1 MNAYLLSDLVR
12 INGATGL
19 ILETGEAPGKN
30 SVLGLIA
37 PRGGFS
43 SFQVIIEDADKQTLS
58 VKAKADHTDIGIELF
73 EEWFHETEDQ
83 LTPDCLIPVN
93 EDGTLKAKQA
103 LSKNLT
109 CIWVDIYVPETL
121 DAGKKD
127 ITVFVESEGNT
138 RTLSVTVDISETVLP
153 ETGLITCDLNNYADA
168 ISPQFP
174 SMRSNPERY
183 RDGSYIA
190 LEHEYYLMAREH
202 RSLFH
207 NLPYRH
213 SGKIKE
219 SFAPVI
225 SGEGKDIHVSDWSLF
240 DRHFGP
246 LLDGSAFENSRV
258 SKKPV
263 EYMYLPFHL
272 GWPASY
278 EKWGKKGYKTEYRRI
293 LNDFV
298 RHFEEKG
305 WTKTK
310 LELFLNHKKDYRF
323 FPYTADEI
331 WYLHDEE
338 VMDKWHDVIKGAYED
353 TTVPIIVRI
362 DSSNY
367 FGVHHNNHRFA
378 EYCKLWVAGESMFN
392 WYPESVDAFRKYGNT
407 LWIYG
412 SVLHDMRT
420 SLLSLYQWPIVCMMT
435 GADGFCVWN
444 TTGAGKDPLKTPVG
458 NGTELLFY
466 PGEAFSLTKP
476 LASIRLKTLRNAMQ
490 AAEAAKV
497 MNQTDVHNFVNK
509 LFDKN
514 GDADWWREKPDFID
528 TPPRYWDF
536 GEAFSKAIVPPLFA
550 GKSPLLAADFRSGI
564 YSGLKV
570 NDNPGS
576 YSGFRYY

>member
-12 INGATGL
+12 VNGTNGL
-19 ILETGEAPGKN
+19 ILETGTVPERI
-30 SVLGLIA
+30 SSLGLIA

-43 SFQVIIEDADKQTLS
+43 SFQVIIENADKDALS
-58 VKAKADHTDIGIELF
+58 VKAVPDTGNIQIELY
-73 EEWFHETEDQ
+73 EEWFIETGDC
-83 LTPDCLIPVN
+83 LTPDCLIPLK
-93 EDGTLKAKQA
+93 EDGSLTAKQ
-103 LSKNLT
+103 LLPKNVV
-109 CIWVDIYVPETL
+109 CIWAD
-121 DAGKKD
+121 
-127 ITVFVESEGNT
+127 VFVPAEEKPGEHLVSIVLECINKP
-138 RTLSVTVDISETVLP
+138 RTLSVNLLVSETVLP
-153 ETGLITCDLNNYADA
+153 EAGLITCDLNNYADA
-168 ISPQFP
+168 ISPQYE
-174 SMRSNPERY
+174 SMRHNPDRY
-183 RDGSYIA
+183 TDGSYIA
-190 LEHEYYLMAREH
+190 LEHEYYKMAREH
-202 RSLFH
+202 RALFH

-219 SFAPVI
+219 SFAPVL
-225 SGEGKDIHVSDWSLF
+225 SGEGKDITVSDWSLF
-240 DRHFGP
+240 DEHFGP

-293 LNDFV
+293 LNDFI

-305 WTKTK
+305 WTKTHF
-310 LELFLNHKKDYRF
+310 ELFLNHKKDYRF

-331 WYLHDEE
+331 WYEHDEE
-338 VMDKWHDVIKGAYED
+338 VMDKWYDVIKGAYED
-353 TTVPIIVRI
+353 TKVSMIVRI

-378 EYCKLWVAGESMFN
+378 EYCRLWVAGEGMFN
-392 WYPESVDAFRKYGNT
+392 WYPESIDAFRKYGNT

-412 SVLHDMRT
+412 GVLNDMRT

-444 TTGAGKDPLKTPVG
+444 TTGAGKEPLKTPVG
-458 NGTELLFY
+458 NGSELLFY
-466 PGEAFSLTKP
+466 PGGAFGLNQP
-476 LASIRLKTLRNAMQ
+476 LASIRLKTLRNAVQ

-497 MNQTDVHNFVNK
+497 MDRQRVHAFVNT
-509 LFDKN
+509 LFNKK
-514 GDADWWREKPDFID
+514 GDEDWWREKPDFID

-536 GEAFSKAIVPPLFA
+536 GEAFSKAIVPPLYI
-550 GKSPLLAADFRSGI
+550 GKSPFLAAEFRNGI
-564 YSGLKV
+564 YYGLKV
-570 NDNPGS
+570 NDNPSG